1 MARRNLWRSP
11 AKLPAHGRHNCQVR
25 PRFLEHCP
33 DEVWTSPRWSLSGN
47 PYPTLTRNRTFFI
60 SHESFIACSQCPL
73 PPFPPKNSL
82 GLCYLQGPCRGW
94 KAAAGSLLKLK
105 KPSSIFSSVP
115 AAQLLPASP
124 LCREHTCMKNL
135 CQQPQGRS
143 QHFIHLIGRNRRT
156 KDSHNTSFPSFI
168 FSDSIQDN
176 LRGNEVLPTN
186 IKRNL
191 LAREECKGNDLQMKP
206 KWTAHSSG
214 WWLMEVKWW
223 LLQRKGARG
232 RFHLQCSFLF

>member
-1 MARRNLWRSP
+1 MPIAS
-11 AKLPAHGRHNCQVR
+11 LPSQEQ
-25 PRFLEHCP
+25 PRA
-33 DEVWTSPRWSLSGN
+33 VLS
-47 PYPTLTRNRTFFI
+47 
-60 SHESFIACSQCPL
+60 S
-73 PPFPPKNSL
+73 
-82 GLCYLQGPCRGW
+82 
-94 KAAAGSLLKLK
+94 GSLQRVKGCCWI
-105 KPSSIFSSVP
+105 PFSSSKSPVLSSHQFP
-115 AAQLLPASP
+115 QHNFCPASP
-124 LCREHTCMKNL
+124 LWREHTCMKNL

>member
-60 SHESFIACSQCPL
+60 SHESFISCSQCPL
-73 PPFPPKNSL
+73 PPFLPMNSL

-115 AAQLLPASP
+115 AAQLLPGLYP
-124 LCREHTCMKNL
+124 LKRAHLHEKPLPTTPRKKPALHSSHRKEQKDKRL
-135 CQQPQGRS
+135 P
-143 QHFIHLIGRNRRT
+143 QHFVPLLHL
-156 KDSHNTSFPSFI
+156 
-168 FSDSIQDN
+168 
-176 LRGNEVLPTN
+176 L
-186 IKRNL
+186 
-191 LAREECKGNDLQMKP
+191 
-206 KWTAHSSG
+206 W
-214 WWLMEVKWW
+214 
-223 LLQRKGARG
+223 
-232 RFHLQCSFLF
+232 